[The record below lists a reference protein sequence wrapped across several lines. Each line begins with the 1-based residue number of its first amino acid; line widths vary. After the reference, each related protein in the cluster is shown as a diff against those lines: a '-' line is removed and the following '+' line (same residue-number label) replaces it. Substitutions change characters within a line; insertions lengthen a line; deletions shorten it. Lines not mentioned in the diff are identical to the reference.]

1 MLDDP
6 RTQLL
11 DIDHRGLHAEPGSR
25 EWIIT
30 QRSLMLACLSDIR
43 NNRKV
48 GRAVFDDIRQH
59 GGWQY
64 LVDLRKRPFRSFE
77 EFCRSANGLGLE
89 SVEIEQ
95 RLTAQ
100 DLAQPDGVK
109 PMPEQEIGKGK
120 AGPGRGKKTGDNM
133 TRLSRGTS
141 AAYLVAKL
149 KRDHPKIARDLA
161 TGKYRSARAAARA
174 AGIKVD
180 VSPLVLLRR
189 AWRQASE
196 EERQTFLRESLS

>member
-43 NNRKV
+43 NNRMV
-48 GRAVFDDIRQH
+48 GRAVFDDIKVH
-59 GGWQY
+59 GGWQH
-64 LVDLRKRPFRSFE
+64 LEDLRKRPFRSFD
-77 EFCRSANGLGLE
+77 EFCRSANGLGME
-89 SVEIEQ
+89 PVEIEK

-100 DLAQPDGVK
+100 QLAQDEGVPAARDAK
-109 PMPEQEIGKGK
+109 GGRPKKGEDSSRLGKG
-120 AGPGRGKKTGDNM
+120 GSID
-133 TRLSRGTS
+133 RLIAR
-141 AAYLVAKL
+141 L

-161 TGKYRSARAAARA
+161 AGKYRSARAAARA

-189 AWRQASE
+189 AWKQASE
-196 EERQTFLRESLS
+196 EERRAFFLEVSS